1 MPVDLGGPNL
11 MELLMDGNLLNDID
25 KVVDADR
32 AHVWHHLIQH
42 KPFETGAPRIIVE
55 GKGMRVWDQH
65 GKEHLDAVSGGVWTV
80 NVGYGRE
87 RIANAVRDQLIKL
100 NYFAGTAGS
109 IPGAMFSER
118 LISKMPGMSRV
129 YYVNSGSEANE
140 KAFKMVRQISHK
152 RYGGKKHKI
161 LYRDRD
167 YHGSTL
173 ATMSAGGQDERNAQY
188 GPFAPGFVRVP
199 HCLEYRAQW
208 DLSGEEYGIAAANA
222 IEEVILAE
230 GPDTVGALCLEPVTA
245 GGGVITPPEGYWPR
259 VQEICRKYDIL
270 LHIDEVVCGV
280 GRTGTWF
287 GYQHYGIEPDFV
299 TMAKGVASGYAAIA
313 CCVTNER
320 VFEMFKENVAD
331 PLDYFRDISTF
342 GGCTAGPAAAL
353 ENMAIIEEE
362 NLLENTTQM
371 GDYMFDQLSAL
382 AEKHAAIGHVRG
394 KGLFLGAELVADRD
408 SRDPVDE
415 KQAQAVVADCMQQ
428 GVIIGVTN
436 RSIPGFNNTLCF
448 SPALISTKDDIDEI
462 VAAVDNA
469 LGRVFA

>member
-1 MPVDLGGPNL
+1 M
-11 MELLMDGNLLNDID
+11 MDGNLQNDIE
-25 KVVDADR
+25 KVVEADR
-32 AHVWHHLIQH
+32 AHVWHHLTQH
-42 KPFETGAPRIIVE
+42 KPFETGEPRIIVE
-55 GKGMRVWDQH
+55 GRGMRVWDQH
-65 GKEHLDAVSGGVWTV
+65 GKEFLDAVSGGVWTV

-100 NYFAGTAGS
+100 NYFAGSAGS
-109 IPGAMFSER
+109 IPGAQFSEK

-129 YYVNSGSEANE
+129 YYTNSGSEANE
-140 KAFKMVRQISHK
+140 KAFKMVRQIAHK

-167 YHGSTL
+167 YHGSTIG
-173 ATMSAGGQDERNAQY
+173 AMSCGGQDERNVQY
-188 GPFAPGFVRVP
+188 GPFAGGFVRVP
-199 HCLEYRAQW
+199 HCMEYRAQW
-208 DLSGEEYGIAAANA
+208 DLTGEDYGQRAADA

-280 GRTGTWF
+280 GRTGTHWF

-320 VFEMFKENVAD
+320 VFEMFKEDMTD

-353 ENMAIIEEE
+353 ENVAIIEEE
-362 NLLENTTQM
+362 GLLENTTVM
-371 GDYMFDQLSAL
+371 GDYMLDQLRAL
-382 AEKHAAIGHVRG
+382 QDKHKVIGDVRG
-394 KGLFLGAELVADRD
+394 KGLFLGAELVSDRA
-408 SRDPVDE
+408 SREPVPE
-415 KQAQAVVADCMQQ
+415 KQAQAVVAECNAA

-436 RSIPGFNNTLCF
+436 RSVPGFNNTLCY
-448 SPALISTKDDIDEI
+448 SPALISTKDDIDQI
-462 VAAVDNA
+462 VAATDTA
-469 LGRVFA
+469 LTKVFG

>member
-1 MPVDLGGPNL
+1 
-11 MELLMDGNLLNDID
+11 MDGKVMENDISHI
-25 KVVDADR
+25 VEADR

-42 KPFETGAPRIIVE
+42 APWTGEAPKGDPRIIVE
-55 GKGMRVWDQH
+55 GRGMRVWDQH
-65 GKEHLDAVSGGVWTV
+65 GKEHIDGVSGGVWTV

-100 NYFAGTAGS
+100 NYFAGSTGS
-109 IPGAMFSER
+109 IPGALFSEK

-129 YYVNSGSEANE
+129 YFVNSGSEANE
-140 KAFKMVRQISHK
+140 KAFKMVRQIAHK
-152 RYGGKKHKI
+152 CYGGKKYKI

-199 HCLEYRAQW
+199 HCMEYRAQW

-287 GYQHYGIEPDFV
+287 GYQHYGVEPDFV

-320 VFEMFKENVAD
+320 VFDMFRDDHTD
-331 PLDYFRDISTF
+331 PMNYFRDISTF

-362 NLLENTTQM
+362 GLLENTTEM
-371 GDYMFDQLSAL
+371 GHYMLDQLRSL
-382 AEKHAAIGHVRG
+382 QERHKVIGDVRG
-394 KGLFLGAELVADRD
+394 KGLFLGAELVADR
-408 SRDPVDE
+408 SSKEPVPE
-415 KQAQAVVADCMQQ
+415 KMAQAVVADCMQQ
-428 GVIIGVTN
+428 GAVIGVTN
-436 RSIPGFNNTLCF
+436 RSIPGFNNTLCY
-448 SPALISTKDDIDEI
+448 SPALIATKDDIDQLVSATDE
-462 VAAVDNA
+462 A
-469 LGRVFA
+469 LTRVFG